1 MAFVERHGLTV
12 SPFQLRFYVSR
23 LDTTKSFTALSAVQG
38 WSTRNNLARFMAA
51 WFSIGAT
58 VGLLCFI
65 LTPIYLTWLL
75 LNEVGNWIS
84 LLNWLGTGST
94 YSMITRL
101 TRDGRY
107 DFSSLAPPENSISY
121 VPYQHHV
128 QSGIT
133 PVIPGVNIPW
143 SHLPLFMFV
152 LVIAGAVHELG
163 HAVAAL
169 SANVRLNGFGVFLF
183 AVYPGAFTE
192 IETDELNRSSCAQKM
207 RIFCAGIWHNLVLAF
222 IGILLL
228 WALPYVLMPMYATG
242 SGVVVTEVSPASGLV
257 GSTGLLPGSTITRI
271 NHCPVHNISDW
282 TKCLQKHRVT
292 SARSGYLV
300 HKYQVLPMTATPSK
314 VSTVGGET
322 QCCEEFE
329 NVTLASHICFRYEN
343 GFTLADAAVAVSPS
357 NTTPALLAESLG
369 IKSRIKRANIKPAA
383 PPPRDGSAAG
393 NATTQSTP
401 THTQVDGVSPAP
413 PPTAVARTHRFA
425 HACLPARQVTTQP
438 PCDTKDT
445 TSKRRAQK
453 GMLCVVPALYNG
465 TVLLRFAVNNSKD
478 VLFIGSLSEPLT
490 MVSVVNFV
498 SRSTW
503 IPYYYP
509 SAVEL
514 FAKYLITFSLAMGL
528 LNAVPCY
535 ALDGQFMC
543 NTIVDY
549 FFHRHSNM

>member
-1 MAFVERHGLTV
+1 MAFVEHHGLTV

-192 IETDELNRSSCAQKM
+192 IETDEL
-207 RIFCAGIWHNLVLAF
+207 
-222 IGILLL
+222 
-228 WALPYVLMPMYATG
+228 
-242 SGVVVTEVSPASGLV
+242 
-257 GSTGLLPGSTITRI
+257 
-271 NHCPVHNISDW
+271 
-282 TKCLQKHRVT
+282 
-292 SARSGYLV
+292 
-300 HKYQVLPMTATPSK
+300 
-314 VSTVGGET
+314 
-322 QCCEEFE
+322 
-329 NVTLASHICFRYEN
+329 
-343 GFTLADAAVAVSPS
+343 
-357 NTTPALLAESLG
+357 
-369 IKSRIKRANIKPAA
+369 
-383 PPPRDGSAAG
+383 
-393 NATTQSTP
+393 
-401 THTQVDGVSPAP
+401 
-413 PPTAVARTHRFA
+413 
-425 HACLPARQVTTQP
+425 
-438 PCDTKDT
+438 
-445 TSKRRAQK
+445 
-453 GMLCVVPALYNG
+453 
-465 TVLLRFAVNNSKD
+465 
-478 VLFIGSLSEPLT
+478 
-490 MVSVVNFV
+490 
-498 SRSTW
+498 
-503 IPYYYP
+503 
-509 SAVEL
+509 
-514 FAKYLITFSLAMGL
+514 
-528 LNAVPCY
+528 
-535 ALDGQFMC
+535 
-543 NTIVDY
+543 
-549 FFHRHSNM
+549 